1 MAFDMINA
9 VLARYRFESIIDL
22 RVSKFNMDRSFF
34 RVLSASRPGGGTMV
48 PSRVDCGSVVRTTP
62 PRPRKF

>member
-22 RVSKFNMDRSFF
+22 RVSKVQYGQKFF